1 MSLGWIRRNAYSAVA
16 VGLAGVLVSG
26 PAWSQSL
33 QDALVQSYLTNPQ
46 LDAARAELRAVDELA
61 PQALSGWRPSA
72 SANAGFERSELDAE
86 SANAS
91 SSGGRFQNGSVNTRS
106 YSLDLEQPLY
116 QGGRTVA
123 NTRRAEALIR
133 SQRANLRLTEQDV
146 LLDAVTAYADV
157 LADRATVELAEN
169 NRERLDRQLQA
180 TRDRFQVGEVTRT
193 DVSQA
198 EAALSNAVAEV
209 VNAQGLTQTS
219 EATYLQVIGRP
230 AGSLANP
237 GPLRSLPATEDEA
250 QAMAEGFNPSIIAA
264 EYALEASNYDVDVA
278 LAALKPTLSL
288 SGQLAYSDEPSLTI
302 DRQRSASVGVNL
314 TVPLYQ
320 GGAEYSEVREAK
332 QTVGQRQNDLDD
344 AIRASRGEVTSA
356 WEAVQTATALIQSRR
371 EAVRANEVALEG
383 VRQEALVGA
392 RTVLDVLDAEQEL
405 FSSQVDLVDATRDQ
419 VIATYRL
426 KAAIGQLN
434 VTDLAL
440 NVEPYD
446 SEIYYQR
453 NRNRWFGLGSSTQ

>member
-1 MSLGWIRRNAYSAVA
+1 MRFRTGLLAVSGLVAVA
-16 VGLAGVLVSG
+16 LSG

-61 PQALSGWRPSA
+61 AQAFSGWRPSA
-72 SANAGFERSELDAE
+72 SASAGFEHSQLDAE

-91 SSGGRFQNGSVNTRS
+91 SFGGRFQNGNVNTRS

-123 NTRRAEALIR
+123 NQGRADALIY
-133 SQRANLRLTEQDV
+133 SQRANLRVVEQDI
-146 LLDAVTAYADV
+146 LLDAASAYADV
-157 LADRATVELAEN
+157 LADRATVDLAEN
-169 NRERLDRQLQA
+169 NRERLARQLQA

-198 EAALSNAVAEV
+198 EAALSNAVAEL

-230 AGSLANP
+230 AGMLSNP
-237 GPLRSLPATEDEA
+237 GPLRSLPATESEA
-250 QAMAEGFNPSIIAA
+250 HAMAEGFNPAITAA
-264 EYALEASNYDVDVA
+264 EFALEAANYDVDVA

-288 SGQLAYSDEPSLTI
+288 SGQMAYSDEPSLTI
-302 DRQRSASVGVNL
+302 DRQRSASVGANL

-332 QTVGQRQNDLDD
+332 QTVSQRQSDLDD
-344 AIRASRGEVTSA
+344 AVRASRSEVTSA
-356 WEAVQTATALIQSRR
+356 WEEVQTATALIQSRR
-371 EAVRANEVALEG
+371 EAVRSNEVALEG

-419 VIATYRL
+419 IIATYRL

-446 SEIYYQR
+446 SEINYQR
-453 NRNRWFGLGSSTQ
+453 NRSRWFGLGGSNP

>member
-1 MSLGWIRRNAYSAVA
+1 MGLMAVSGLVGVA
-16 VGLAGVLVSG
+16 VNG

-133 SQRANLRLTEQDV
+133 SQRAGLRLTEQDV

-250 QAMAEGFNPSIIAA
+250 QAMAEGFNPNITAA
-264 EYALEASNYDVDVA
+264 EYALEAANYDVDVA

-302 DRQRSASVGVNL
+302 DRQRSASVGANL

-344 AIRASRGEVTSA
+344 ALRASRGEVTSA